1 MVSQALPLR
10 AEPPRLRAHGGERA
24 DAGRAQGEA
33 RRAAY
38 PAELAEDLL
47 RVARLGVLAARE
59 LAFDGGEHLPSELGR
74 RRPPVRDR
82 VRRPA
87 RRLDRPL
94 ARAPSEQLPDPP
106 EAADVRLHAWPVGV
120 DLPLAPVRA
129 RRSRLRSKAAHRHPR
144 AA

>member
-10 AEPPRLRAHGGERA
+10 AEPARLRAHGGERA
-24 DAGRAQGEA
+24 DAGRAQGKA

-47 RVARLGVLAARE
+47 RVARPGLLAARE
-59 LAFDGGEHLPSELGR
+59 LAFDGGKHLPSELGR

-87 RRLDRPL
+87 RGLDRPL
-94 ARAPSEQLPDPP
+94 AGAPSEQTPDRP
-106 EAADVRLHAWPVGV
+106 EATGVRLQARPVGV
-120 DLPLAPVRA
+120 DLPLAAVRT
-129 RRSRLRSKAAHRHPR
+129 RRSRLRPKAAHRRLR